1 MTDIRTANPQTYN
14 KNLAAALEQKPEIK
28 APEFALL
35 VKTSTA
41 NRRPTEDP
49 QFWQHRAASILRQL
63 YIHQVVG
70 VNRLRTRY
78 GSKKNR
84 GGKPEQFRKAG
95 GNILRKL
102 LQQLEAAGLV
112 EKTKTPKTGRKL
124 TEEGKEFME
133 SIVDQKEEKK

>member
-14 KNLAAALEQKPEIK
+14 KNLAAALAEKSEIK

-35 VKTSTA
+35 VKTSAA

-49 QFWQHRAASILRQL
+49 EFWTHRAASILRQL
-63 YIHQVVG
+63 YIHQIVG

-84 GGKPEQFRKAG
+84 GGKPEQFRKSG
-95 GNILRKL
+95 GNIIRKL

-112 EKTKTPKTGRKL
+112 EKTKTPKAGRKL

-133 SIVDQKEEKK
+133 KIADTKRGTK